1 MDLVSILEKTISPDQ
16 NELEAAQRF
25 LEEASQ
31 NNLQELL
38 KSLSDILRNG
48 ANSAVVRMQAGLQ
61 LKNALYSK
69 DQTIRQEH
77 QQRWLTFAEEIRNY
91 IKQNVLLALGTETI
105 RPSSAAQC
113 VAYIACTELPHGLWP
128 DLIAAL
134 TTNVTNPES
143 TEMMKEST
151 LETIGYI
158 CMDIDPEI
166 LQTQSNEILT
176 AIVHGMKKEETSNY
190 VRLAATNALLNSLE
204 FTKANFDKETERHFI
219 MQVVCEATQS
229 TETRISGVRVAALQ
243 CLVKI
248 MSLYYTYME
257 HYMGPALF
265 AITMEAMKSDVDE
278 IALQG
283 IEFWSTVCDEEV
295 DLAIELS
302 EAAEQGRPPERT
314 SRFYAKGAL
323 QYLCPILLVCLTKQ
337 VTGHEELDDDDE
349 WNPCK
354 AAGVCLMLMATCC
367 EDDVWNPCKAA
378 GVCLMLMATCC
389 EDDVVP
395 HVLPFVQKH
404 IRDQDWRYRDAA
416 VMAFGSV
423 LEGPDPQKL
432 KPIVEQAMPMLIEL
446 LKDSSV
452 VVRDTAAWTV
462 GRVCELLPDSVID
475 EKTLN
480 PLLIALV
487 EGLTAEPRVA
497 SNVCWAFSSL
507 AEAAYDNAETT
518 DENAEPNTYCL
529 SSYFESVVDKL
540 LQTTDRADGNQHN
553 LRNAAYEALME
564 MVKNSPKDCYAI
576 VQKTTLII
584 LEKLD
589 RVLQMENI
597 MMASDKAQ
605 YNDLQSLL
613 CATLQ
618 SVLRKVTPED
628 APKISDQVMSA
639 LLRMLSSSAQIKT
652 GGVQEDV
659 LLAISTLVE
668 VLGENFLNYME
679 AFKPYLGVSL
689 KNFEEYTVC
698 LAAVGLVGDL
708 CRALGQKVLPY
719 CDEIM
724 MMLLENLGNST
735 VHRSVKPQILSVFGD
750 IALAIGPYFKNYLE
764 YVLNTL
770 QQASQAQV
778 DKTDYDMIDYLNEL
792 RGGCLEAYTGIV
804 QGLKGE
810 GDQPNADVNLI
821 QPHVGHIMS
830 FMEHIALDEDHS
842 DENVAAACGLIGDL
856 CTAFGAS
863 MLPLVDKEPIT
874 GLISKGRRGKA
885 SKSRTLATWA
895 TKEIR
900 KLKNAS

>member
-1 MDLVSILEKTISPDQ
+1 MDLVSILEKTISSDQ
-16 NELEAAQRF
+16 NELESAQRF

-69 DQTIRQEH
+69 DQTVRQEH
-77 QQRWLTFAEEIRNY
+77 QQRWLTFPEEIRNY

-113 VAYIACTELPHGLWP
+113 VAYVACTELPHGLWP
-128 DLIAAL
+128 DLVAAL

-229 TETRISGVRVAALQ
+229 TETRVSGVRVAALQ

-349 WNPCK
+349 
-354 AAGVCLMLMATCC
+354 
-367 EDDVWNPCKAA
+367 WNPCKAA

-810 GDQPNADVNLI
+810 GEQPNADVNLI

>member
-16 NELEAAQRF
+16 NELESAQRF

-77 QQRWLTFAEEIRNY
+77 QQRWLQFPEEIRNY

-128 DLIAAL
+128 DLVAAL

-229 TETRISGVRVAALQ
+229 TETRVSGVRVAALQ

-349 WNPCK
+349 
-354 AAGVCLMLMATCC
+354 
-367 EDDVWNPCKAA
+367 WNPCKAA

-810 GDQPNADVNLI
+810 GEQPNADVNLI

-900 KLKNAS
+900 KLKNASW

>member
-337 VTGHEELDDDDE
+337 EELDDDDE
-349 WNPCK
+349 
-354 AAGVCLMLMATCC
+354 
-367 EDDVWNPCKAA
+367 WNPCKAA

>member
-16 NELEAAQRF
+16 NELESAQRF

-77 QQRWLTFAEEIRNY
+77 QQRWLQFPEEIRNY

-128 DLIAAL
+128 DLVAAL

-229 TETRISGVRVAALQ
+229 TETRVSGVRVAALQ

-337 VTGHEELDDDDE
+337 EELDDDDE
-349 WNPCK
+349 
-354 AAGVCLMLMATCC
+354 
-367 EDDVWNPCKAA
+367 WNPCKAA

-810 GDQPNADVNLI
+810 GEQPNADVNLI

>member
-1 MDLVSILEKTISPDQ
+1 MDLVSILEKTISSDQ
-16 NELEAAQRF
+16 NELESAQRF

-69 DQTIRQEH
+69 DQTVRQEH
-77 QQRWLTFAEEIRNY
+77 QQRWLTFPEEIRNY

-113 VAYIACTELPHGLWP
+113 VAYVACTELPHGLWP
-128 DLIAAL
+128 DLVVAL

-229 TETRISGVRVAALQ
+229 TETRVRVAALQ

-349 WNPCK
+349 
-354 AAGVCLMLMATCC
+354 
-367 EDDVWNPCKAA
+367 WNPCKAA

-810 GDQPNADVNLI
+810 GEQPNADVNLI